1 MAANVCVLFPGQGAY
16 APGLLADLRTAQP
29 EVEQVFAEID
39 EVARAE
45 WGTNVSHVVFDPAA
59 SSLGE
64 LMRSANDVLQLAIY
78 GTSIALF
85 RVLQARGVGIARLM
99 GHSFGEIAALVA
111 GGAFTTRQGAQLVCQ
126 RSRALQEVGFG
137 RGYMVALATEADKVQ
152 HLVALAGPDH
162 AAVAVEN
169 FPGQTVVSGATEAMD
184 QIVAI
189 AGRLGI
195 GATRLDSAFPFHSAV
210 MTPAVKALAARASG
224 VQRKPF
230 RIPVFSPILGRLY
243 SDEDDLAECLARH
256 LVTPVRF
263 QTGLVAA
270 YEAGSRTFLEAGAL
284 ATLSKITR
292 RVLPP
297 AEVKVWPLLD
307 GRSSAGNLESTLQ
320 AAGLSG
326 APAAAGRAASVS
338 ERFWAQQGD
347 DILAMVKQRISAFL
361 MADAAGTMAAPAV
374 VAESS
379 ASQPRFAAPAAAT
392 AAHLSNSPR
401 PSFEQILTELT
412 ELYAQALEYPA
423 EVFTKDVALEA
434 ELGVDSVK
442 QTELFARVVEK
453 YGLPPRPAGFR
464 LADYQRFGAVAELVL
479 GQLNAPATVATAAP
493 VTAAP
498 AAVPTAAPA
507 PVALVAPAPAPSV
520 RRAPAALV
528 PPRQR
533 LTAELR
539 SLYAGALEY
548 PEEVFTDGALFE
560 AELGIDSVKQ
570 AELFSRV
577 AEEYH
582 LPPSPAGFR
591 LNDYQNLAAIVDLV
605 LEQMAPPEP
614 ARGSAHSE
622 GREENGASRHPIGF
636 AAAS

>member
-16 APGLLADLRTAQP
+16 APGLLADLRTGQP

-45 WGTNVSHVVFDPAA
+45 WGTTVSNVVFDPAA

-85 RVLQARGVGIARLM
+85 RVLQARGVTFARLM

-111 GGAFTTRQGAQLVCQ
+111 GGAFTTRQGAQLVCK

-137 RGYMVALATEADKVQ
+137 RGYMVALATEADKAH
-152 HLVALAGPDH
+152 HLVALAGPDQ

-169 FPGQTVVSGATEAMD
+169 FPGQTVVSGATEAID
-184 QIVAI
+184 QVVAI

-195 GATRLDSAFPFHSAV
+195 GAARLDSAFPFHSAV
-210 MTPAVKALAARASG
+210 MTPAVTALAAQASG

-243 SDEDDLAECLARH
+243 TDEDDLAECLARH

-263 QTGLVAA
+263 QAGLATA
-270 YEAGSRTFLEAGAL
+270 YEAGCRTFLEAGAL

-292 RVLPP
+292 RVLPS

-307 GRSSAGNLESTLQ
+307 GRNTPGALESTLQ
-320 AAGLSG
+320 AAGLS
-326 APAAAGRAASVS
+326 ATTLATGRAPSAS

-347 DILAMVKQRISAFL
+347 DILALVKQRISAFL
-361 MADAAGTMAAPAV
+361 VADAGGAAAAAAV
-374 VAESS
+374 LAESPPS
-379 ASQPRFAAPAAAT
+379 PVRLAAPAAA
-392 AAHLSNSPR
+392 AAVAPSSSPR
-401 PSFEQILTELT
+401 HSFEQILAELT

-423 EVFTKDVALEA
+423 EVFSKDVALEA

-453 YGLPPRPAGFR
+453 YDLPPRPVGFR
-464 LADYQRFGAVAELVL
+464 LADYQRFGAIAELVL
-479 GQLNAPATVATAAP
+479 TQLNP
-493 VTAAP
+493 P
-498 AAVPTAAPA
+498 AAVAPSAPSTAATTA

-520 RRAPAALV
+520 RRAPAPV
-528 PPRQR
+528 IPPRQR
-533 LTAELR
+533 LTGELR

-577 AEEYH
+577 AEQYH

-614 ARGSAHSE
+614 ARGAAHAD
-622 GREENGASRHPIGF
+622 GREENGSSRHPIGF